1 MLCILRGSD
10 FKATGFTLFRRGKS
24 RLRFREKGQN
34 RKIFYPYG
42 IFISFYI
49 PSVIEKGGLSD
60 VLLLGGRTFTL
71 PKKSLSP
78 CYLLSL
84 SAPGGGPIGIF
95 IVVIQSLSLVR
106 LFGDPM
112 DSSPLGCSVHGISQA
127 RILEWVAISFSKRS
141 SRPRDR
147 TQVSRSASGFFTS

>member
-95 IVVIQSLSLVR
+95 IVVI
-106 LFGDPM
+106 
-112 DSSPLGCSVHGISQA
+112 
-127 RILEWVAISFSKRS
+127 
-141 SRPRDR
+141 
-147 TQVSRSASGFFTS
+147 